1 MILNCSVLGTG
12 VTVSVPLSEKIP
24 IKNEEISL
32 KFLTVDFLKKYIW
45 EREKN
50 ILEDLTNDSSGL
62 SLWNVN
68 VDEVKDVTTE
78 NDIEQKLGGKKMIS
92 HLLFSFYFKDEP
104 PVGKIHII
112 VQPLPATT
120 GKCLPISNK
129 KFALSH
135 LIFFFILSEKGKRP
149 LEDSDEGQNSKRAKQ
164 AGM

>member
-24 IKNEEISL
+24 IKNDKISL
-32 KFLTVDFLKKYIW
+32 KSLTVDFLKKYIW

-50 ILEDLTNDSSGL
+50 ILEDLTNNSSGL
-62 SLWNVN
+62 NLWNVN
-68 VDEVKDVTTE
+68 VDDVEDVTTE
-78 NDIEQKLGGKKMIS
+78 NDIEQKLGGKKMRS
-92 HLLFSFYFKDEP
+92 HYLFSSYFKDEP

-112 VQPLPATT
+112 IQPPPATT

-135 LIFFFILSEKGKRP
+135 ILYFFYPFRERKATTGRF
-149 LEDSDEGQNSKRAKQ
+149 GRRSK
-164 AGM
+164 